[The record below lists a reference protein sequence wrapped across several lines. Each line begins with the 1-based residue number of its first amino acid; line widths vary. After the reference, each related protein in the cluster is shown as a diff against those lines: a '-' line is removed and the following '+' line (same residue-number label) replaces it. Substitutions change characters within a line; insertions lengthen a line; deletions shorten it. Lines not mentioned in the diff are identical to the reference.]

1 MPQREYRGFDRV
13 ETLLVV
19 DDDQWVRE
27 LAGNILRAESYH
39 VLEASDGQAALR
51 MAKTHSGPID
61 LLLTDVMMPE
71 MTGRQLADRL
81 QVAHPGMKVL
91 FMSAYAPEAVTDAG
105 VRATDPFIAKPFT
118 VDYLARKVREVLGPR
133 RK

>member
-1 MPQREYRGFDRV
+1 M

-27 LAGNILRAESYH
+27 LAGNILRAEGYR
-39 VLEASDGQAALR
+39 VLEASDGPTALR

-61 LLLTDVMMPE
+61 LLLADVMMPE
-71 MTGRQLADRL
+71 MTGRQLADQL
-81 QVAHPGMKVL
+81 HVAHPGMKVL
-91 FMSAYAPEAVTDAG
+91 FMSAYAPEAVADAG

-118 VDYLARKVREVLGPR
+118 IDYLARKVRDVLGPR
-133 RK
+133 RT

>member
-1 MPQREYRGFDRV
+1 M

-27 LAGNILRAESYH
+27 LAGNILRAEGFR
-39 VLEASDGQAALR
+39 VLEACDGQMALR

-61 LLLTDVMMPE
+61 LLLTDVIMPE
-71 MTGRQLADRL
+71 MTGRQLADQL
-81 QVAHPGMKVL
+81 HAAHPEMKVL

-118 VDYLARKVREVLGPR
+118 IDYLARKVRDVLGPR
-133 RK
+133 RT

>member
-1 MPQREYRGFDRV
+1 MHQKQYRGFDRV

-27 LAGNILRAESYH
+27 LAGNILRGEGYH
-39 VLEASDGQAALR
+39 VLEASDGQTALR

-81 QVAHPGMKVL
+81 QAAHPGMKVL

-105 VRATDPFIAKPFT
+105 VQATDPFIAKPFT
-118 VDYLARKVREVLGPR
+118 LDYLARKVREVLGPR

>member
-19 DDDQWVRE
+19 DDDEWVRE
-27 LAGNILRAESYH
+27 LAGNVLRAEGYH
-39 VLEASDGQAALR
+39 VLEASGGGTARRIAE
-51 MAKTHSGPID
+51 THPGPID

-71 MTGRQLADRL
+71 MTGRQLADQL
-81 QVAHPGMKVL
+81 HAAHPGMKVL
-91 FMSAYAPEAVTDAG
+91 FMSAYALEAVTDAG
-105 VRATDPFIAKPFT
+105 VRPTDPFIAKPFT

>member
-1 MPQREYRGFDRV
+1 MPQKEYRGFDRV

-19 DDDQWVRE
+19 DDDQWVLE
-27 LAGNILRAESYH
+27 LAGNILRAEGYH
-39 VLEASDGQAALR
+39 VLEASDGQTARRIAE
-51 MAKTHSGPID
+51 THPESID
-61 LLLTDVMMPE
+61 LLLTDVMMSG

-81 QVAHPGMKVL
+81 QAAHPGMKVL

-118 VDYLARKVREVLGPR
+118 LDYLARKVREVLGPR

>member
-1 MPQREYRGFDRV
+1 M

-27 LAGNILRAESYH
+27 LAGNILRAEGYH
-39 VLEASDGQAALR
+39 VLEASDGQTALR
-51 MAKTHSGPID
+51 MAKMHSGPVD

-71 MTGRQLADRL
+71 MTGRQLADQL
-81 QVAHPGMKVL
+81 HAAYPSMKVL

-118 VDYLARKVREVLGPR
+118 IDYLARKVRDVLGPR
-133 RK
+133 RT